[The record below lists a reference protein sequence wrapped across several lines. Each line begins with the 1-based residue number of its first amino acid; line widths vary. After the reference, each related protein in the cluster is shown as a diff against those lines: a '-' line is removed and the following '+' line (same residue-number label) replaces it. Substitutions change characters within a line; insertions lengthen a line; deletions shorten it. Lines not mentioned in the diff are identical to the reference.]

1 MVSMTELRDEIKD
14 LEKAYKELWCTWRDT
29 KDRERI
35 AQLFGKLAAHIS
47 FVKIAA

>member
-1 MVSMTELRDEIKD
+1 MTNLGDEIKD
-14 LEKAYKELWCTWRDT
+14 LEKVYGELWYAWRDT
-29 KDRERI
+29 KDREKI